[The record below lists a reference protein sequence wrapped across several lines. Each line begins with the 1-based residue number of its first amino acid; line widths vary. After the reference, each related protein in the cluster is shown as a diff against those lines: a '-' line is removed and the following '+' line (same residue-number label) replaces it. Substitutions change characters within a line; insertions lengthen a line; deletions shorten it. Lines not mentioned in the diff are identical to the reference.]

1 MSHSFT
7 NLLYHVV
14 FSTKHREPSLDP
26 NIRSRVF
33 EYFAGLIRPDGD
45 DLLSVNGTA
54 DHVHLLLRMRQDH
67 CLADLIRN
75 LKARSSQW
83 VRRSFTERGAF
94 AWQAGYAAFSVSQSQ
109 VNRLRQYIARQEQHH
124 RRRSYAEELAALLRA
139 NEIPFVEAEI
149 LD

>member
-1 MSHSFT
+1 VSHSFT
-7 NLLYHVV
+7 NLLFHVV

-26 NIRSRVF
+26 EIRSRLF
-33 EYFAGLIRPDGD
+33 EYFAGLTRPDGD

-67 CLADLIRN
+67 RLADVIRN

-83 VRRSFTERGAF
+83 IRRSFPERRAF
-94 AWQAGYAAFSVSQSQ
+94 TWQAGYAAFTVSQSQ
-109 VNRLRQYIARQEQHH
+109 VNRVRQYIARQEQHH
-124 RRRSYAEELAALLRA
+124 HRRTFAEELAALLRA
-139 NEIPFVEAEI
+139 NEITFVEDQI